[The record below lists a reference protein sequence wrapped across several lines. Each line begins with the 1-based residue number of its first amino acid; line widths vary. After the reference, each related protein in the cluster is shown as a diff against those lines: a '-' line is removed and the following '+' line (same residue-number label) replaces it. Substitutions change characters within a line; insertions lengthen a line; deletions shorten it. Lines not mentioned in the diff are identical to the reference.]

1 MTPPGPSKSEA
12 IQRCQSCFRG
22 LPPSAPDG
30 LCVACLLASALT
42 LASEPAPEEI
52 SALRLASPDALLDQR
67 RFGDY
72 ELVEILG
79 RGGMGVVFRARHKGL
94 KRTVA
99 LKVIA
104 SGELA
109 SAAAKARFRRE
120 AEAAAALDHPNIV
133 PIYEI
138 GEHAGWP
145 YFSMRL
151 VEGRTLADVVAR
163 GGIDPKEAATTMA
176 TLARALHHAHQ
187 RGVLHRDMKP
197 ENVILDDLGQP
208 YLTDFGLA
216 RRFDDE
222 RLTVSNAV
230 LGTPGF
236 LAPEQAAG
244 DSTRIT
250 TATDIHGIG
259 AILFFLLTGRP
270 PFEGT
275 TTAETLTRV
284 LVHDAPSLRSLNP
297 RIHRDLATICE
308 ACLRKDPRRRYA
320 TAEAV
325 AADLEQW
332 LLGAPIAARP
342 ATAWELTLDW
352 LRRRPV
358 LATSLALILIGLVG
372 TITLLGVTNRS
383 ILAARNQALAHAE
396 ENRRHLVNVNVVLGN
411 QLTAVGEGH
420 AALLRFVEAIR
431 LEHGNPIA
439 EDVHR
444 RRFAAILH
452 SNARLAHIAF
462 MDGFVHNVAFS
473 ADGSRLL
480 ACSEDRTIRAWDTAT
495 GKPLMPVVRLEHE
508 PYRVGFDP
516 QGTRFVSAD
525 ASMTITWRDVRTQ
538 QIVGDPRGPL
548 LDFTAFAI
556 TSDQRWILAHI
567 GQGVRVFSTSDPN
580 LPVVELPDTAR
591 VLKVWTGPPQDL
603 AVTTSEGG
611 WVHCWRVPSGQRIG
625 VPFQAP
631 GDLKIVAI
639 SPNALHV
646 AIASGGPLQSV
657 TTWDVETG
665 TRRAGPFKPGGDL
678 FDLAYSPDGKRL
690 AVCSWDGHATLL
702 DAETCIPTTDRMRH
716 RRGIGRSRFS
726 PDNRWLVTA
735 SWDKTARLW
744 DARTGVAASPVL
756 HHAGYVMHAEFHP
769 QGSLLAT
776 AGGDHTIRLWQLDAA
791 GSASLVLKHSNT
803 VTTGSFS
810 RDGTQILTADFAGFV
825 RTWEGSRGTPLHAWK
840 HPAAVPD
847 SHFDSGGEHILT
859 ACQDGK
865 ARLWSIQSEWQPER
879 VFDHGAKLFRA
890 LFSPDEQLI
899 LTAGA
904 DGIARVWR
912 RSDGTLI
919 TQTAAHQER
928 IADARFSPDGQR
940 IVTGSDDRTAR
951 VWNALTG
958 EPVSPPIPHDGQVW
972 TVAFSPDGRQVLTTC
987 TDDTQQ
993 PRAAQL
999 WDAETGQPIGNPLA
1013 HSDGVN
1019 HAIFSPDGRL
1029 IATSGEDTTTRIW
1042 DAQTSR
1048 LVSSPLSHSAYTMHA
1063 VFSPNSRL
1071 LLTSSADR
1079 TARIWDVRDGQPVT
1093 PPLAHDSWVGWG
1105 CWSPDGLRVLTGS
1118 SDGTARVWN
1127 VGPATGP
1134 VAELQRQAEILS
1146 ARRLDPTLGLIE
1158 LTRDEIRQRWEA
1170 GHPEN

>member
-1 MTPPGPSKSEA
+1 VSPPGPSEVKPA
-12 IQRCQSCFRG
+12 LRCQSCSRE
-22 LPPSAPDG
+22 LPATSPDG

-42 LASEPAPEEI
+42 LSSEPDPEET

-67 RFGDY
+67 QLGDY
-72 ELVEILG
+72 ELREILG
-79 RGGMGVVFRARHKGL
+79 RGGMGVVFRAHHRGL

-138 GEHAGWP
+138 GEHSGWP

-151 VEGRTLADVVAR
+151 VEGRTLAEVVAR
-163 GGIDPKEAATTMA
+163 GPVDSKEAASLVA

-187 RGVLHRDMKP
+187 RGVLHRDIKP

-208 YLTDFGLA
+208 HLTDFGLA

-222 RLTVSNAV
+222 RLTVSNVV

-236 LAPEQAAG
+236 LAPEQAVG

-270 PFEGT
+270 PFEGG

-284 LVHDAPSLRSLNP
+284 LVHDVPSLRSLNP
-297 RIHRDLATICE
+297 RIHHDLATICE

-325 AADLEQW
+325 AVDLEQW

-342 ATAWELTLDW
+342 ATAWELVLDW

-358 LATSLALILIGLVG
+358 VASSLALILTGLLG

-383 ILAARNQALAHAE
+383 ILAARNQAIAHAE
-396 ENRRHLVNVNVVLGN
+396 ENRRHLVDVNVVLGN

-431 LEHGNPIA
+431 LEHGDPVA

-473 ADGSRLL
+473 PDGSQLI

-508 PYRVGFDP
+508 PYRVGFDHE
-516 QGTRFVSAD
+516 GTRFVSAD
-525 ASMTITWRDVRTQ
+525 ASMMMTWRDLRTQ
-538 QIVGDPRGPL
+538 EIVGPPHGPI
-548 LDFTAFAI
+548 LDFRAFTI
-556 TSDQRWILAHI
+556 TSDKRWILARI
-567 GQGVRVFSTSDPN
+567 GPGVGIFSASNPS
-580 LPVVELPDTAR
+580 LPVVELPDTAQ
-591 VLKVWTGPPQDL
+591 VLGVWTGPPPDL
-603 AVTTSEGG
+603 AVTTSENG
-611 WVHCWRVPSGQRIG
+611 WVHCWRVPGGQRVG

-631 GDLKIVAI
+631 DPLNIVAI
-639 SPNALHV
+639 SPNAQHV
-646 AIASGGPLQSV
+646 AMASGGLLQSI
-657 TTWDVETG
+657 TIWDVATG

-702 DAETCIPTTDRMRH
+702 DAETCLPVTDRMRH

-756 HHAGYVMHAEFHP
+756 HHAGYVMHSEFHP
-769 QGSLLAT
+769 QSSLLAT
-776 AGGDHTIRLWQLDAA
+776 AGGDHTIRLWQLDAP
-791 GSASLVLKHSNT
+791 GSASLVLKHSNS

-825 RTWEGSRGTPLHAWK
+825 RAWDSSRGTTLHAWK

-847 SHFDSGGEHILT
+847 CHFDSQGEHILT

-865 ARLWSIQSEWQPER
+865 ARLWSVHSESQPDR
-879 VFDHGAKLFRA
+879 VFDHGAKLSEA
-890 LFSPDEQLI
+890 HFSPDEHLI

-912 RSDGTLI
+912 RSDGALI

-940 IVTGSDDRTAR
+940 IVTGSNDGTAR

-958 EPVSPPIPHDGQVW
+958 EPVSPPITHVGQVW
-972 TVAFSPDGRQVLTTC
+972 TVAFSQDGRQILTAC
-987 TDDTQQ
+987 ADDTQR

-1013 HSDGVN
+1013 HADGVI
-1019 HAIFSPDGRL
+1019 HATFSPDGRL

-1042 DAQTSR
+1042 DARTSQ
-1048 LVSSPLSHSAYTMHA
+1048 LVSSPLSHGSYTMQA
-1063 VFSPNSRL
+1063 KFSPNSRL
-1071 LLTSSADR
+1071 LLTASADG
-1079 TARIWDVRDGQPVT
+1079 TARVWDVRDGQPVT
-1093 PPLAHDSWVGWG
+1093 PPLSHNNWIGWG

-1118 SDGTARVWN
+1118 GDGIARVWE

-1134 VAELQRQAEILS
+1134 VAELQRQAEVLS

-1158 LTRDEIRQRWEA
+1158 LTRDEIRERWEA
-1170 GHPEN
+1170 GRREN